1 MYMKL
6 TCGLGQYAMPAVQSD
21 AKKVTAHRFGNGAK
35 ETSSRFL
42 HYSPRLNF
50 GTFVPTTVL
59 TAVGAHSCSAAIA
72 ANIAWR
78 NASSALTASERACI
92 AATAAWSFGSSSRGR
107 KSRYP
112 AVMVTP
118 LASAFRKRRLR
129 PPRLASRHLRPTGTV
144 MIDICLGGRT
154 RQYPRIGGCQVS
166 NLQPSSASSAGSDDP
181 GSASNLT
188 ILRSAQAG
196 DVPQPRH
203 GHQVFADGVT
213 GVPAAGEFALSP
225 RSARRFWGFDARETL
240 TNRFPDLLRPA
251 DRST

>member
-1 MYMKL
+1 DVKRD
-6 TCGLGQYAMPAVQSD
+6 G
-21 AKKVTAHRFGNGAK
+21 KKVTAHRFGNCAK
-35 ETSSRFL
+35 ETGSRFL
-42 HYSPRLNF
+42 HYSPRMNF
-50 GTFVPTTVL
+50 GTFVPATVL
-59 TAVGAHSCSAAIA
+59 TAVGAHSCPAAIA

-78 NASSALTASERACI
+78 NASSALTASERTCI

-118 LASAFRKRRLR
+118 WERRLR
-129 PPRLASRHLRPTGTV
+129 PARHGIASLAADWDCHDRYMSRWPHPA
-144 MIDICLGGRT
+144 ISA
-154 RQYPRIGGCQVS
+154 YWCQVS
-166 NLQPSSASSAGSDDP
+166 NLQPSSASFAGSDDP

-213 GVPAAGEFALSP
+213 
-225 RSARRFWGFDARETL
+225 
-240 TNRFPDLLRPA
+240 
-251 DRST
+251 